1 MNSLA
6 RCDLAAK
13 FSDCAKRSDRRRR
26 IETRQKK
33 SACAVLVTVLLLR
46 EGHYRQILS
55 RASAR
60 NPVPVSSK
68 KNEERRPEGLRS
80 KILRGRQMPRLE
92 SNRQNEN
99 RNPRRNCRSSSLA
112 PVIVRKSA
120 LVMSPFG
127 FLKCG
132 ELDKLAAS
140 ARNCKFKRS
149 VRLKVRNRLKSKLTE
164 PGPYNLLRPTVP
176 YPTRVT
182 GANAEGS

>member
-13 FSDCAKRSDRRRR
+13 FSDCAKRLDRRTR
-26 IETRQKK
+26 IETMQKK
-33 SACAVLVTVLLLR
+33 SACAALVTVLLLQ
-46 EGHYRQILS
+46 EGHYRQIPS

-60 NPVPVSSK
+60 NPVPVSSRK
-68 KNEERRPEGLRS
+68 SEERRSSGLRS
-80 KILRGRQMPRLE
+80 KITAGHASVPRLE
-92 SNRQNEN
+92 CNRQNEN

-120 LVMSPFG
+120 LVMSPLG

-149 VRLKVRNRLKSKLTE
+149 VRLKVRNR
-164 PGPYNLLRPTVP
+164 
-176 YPTRVT
+176 
-182 GANAEGS
+182 

>member
-13 FSDCAKRSDRRRR
+13 FSDCAKRLDRRTR

-33 SACAVLVTVLLLR
+33 SACAAFVTVLLLQER
-46 EGHYRQILS
+46 HYRQIPS

-60 NPVPVSSK
+60 NPVPVSTK
-68 KNEERRPEGLRS
+68 KRRAQVLRPALQDTAGHAS
-80 KILRGRQMPRLE
+80 VPRLE

-149 VRLKVRNRLKSKLTE
+149 VRLNVRNRLKSKLTE
-164 PGPYNLLRPTVP
+164 PGPYKMLRPTVP